1 MKTYPAGQFKAR
13 CLKIMDE
20 VQATR
25 QPIVIT
31 KKGRPVVKLVPADG
45 QPKDVFGCLKGEIEI
60 TGDIVSPAVP
70 LEEWGIPG

>member
-70 LEEWGIPG
+70 LEEWGIPD